1 MIMASKIVVQIVA
14 EVRKSHCAIPVISL
28 KKIGVPWLRE
38 PRFLRPADLEV
49 GFTYGWRCI

>member
-14 EVRKSHCAIPVISL
+14 EVRKSHCAIPLISL

>member
-38 PRFLRPADLEV
+38 PRFLRPENLKVDS
-49 GFTYGWRCI
+49 TYGWRCI